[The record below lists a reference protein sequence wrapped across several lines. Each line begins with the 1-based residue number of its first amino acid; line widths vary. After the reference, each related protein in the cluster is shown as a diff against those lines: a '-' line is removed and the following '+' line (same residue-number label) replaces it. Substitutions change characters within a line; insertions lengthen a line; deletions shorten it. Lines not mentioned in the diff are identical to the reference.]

1 MHARLGIARR
11 QQRVR
16 AAVTVDAIGG
26 IIVSAFDGLG
36 MEAALVGSLLVG
48 VAGGARDPLRRSFMR
63 GVLYVRVAIHTSEHA
78 AVDGIFERLRIDVQA
93 NRLALYLV
101 RQSRIAMAGE
111 TFVACR
117 LGRVFLRRSM
127 ERARR

>member
-1 MHARLGIARR
+1 
-11 QQRVR
+11 
-16 AAVTVDAIGG
+16 
-26 IIVSAFDGLG
+26 